1 MNFIFLVDFGGWGL
15 RLCLVVVVAVVVV
28 AVVVAVVVGGG
39 GYEFVG
45 SERDEN
51 ENKK

>member
-1 MNFIFLVDFGGWGL
+1 M
-15 RLCLVVVVAVVVV
+15 VVAVVVV
-28 AVVVAVVVGGG
+28 VVVGGG
-39 GYEFVG
+39 GSGFVG

>member
-1 MNFIFLVDFGGWGL
+1 MVV
-15 RLCLVVVVAVVVV
+15 VVVVAVGN
-28 AVVVAVVVGGG
+28 VGNGSG
-39 GYEFVG
+39 FVG

>member
-1 MNFIFLVDFGGWGL
+1 M
-15 RLCLVVVVAVVVV
+15 VVAVIV
-28 AVVVAVVVGGG
+28 AVGGVGSGSG
-39 GYEFVG
+39 FVG